1 MQIILM
7 RHGQAQPFQRDDA
20 NRALT
25 AEGELQAQQSA
36 AWLINHGYQID
47 ALFVSPYKRAQQTA
61 YFIAQTFDVPITNCE
76 CITPDDDALAAF
88 EWLDDLMLPESAT
101 IAMVC
106 HMPIV
111 ARLAALLTGESLQ
124 HVAGFNLAEVHVIDL
139 DVLALGVGKVTARL
153 VPSV

>member
-7 RHGQAQPFQRDDA
+7 RHGQAQSFQRDDA
-20 NRALT
+20 SRALT

-36 AWLINHGYQID
+36 AWLANHGYQLD

-61 YFIAQTFDVPITNCE
+61 YFIAQTFDLPMTNCD

-88 EWLDDLMLPESAT
+88 DWLDELMLPQSAT
-101 IAMVC
+101 VAMVC

-111 ARLAALLTGESLQ
+111 ARLAALLTGESVQ
-124 HVAGFNLAEVHVIDL
+124 HSTAFNVAEVQVIEL
-139 DVLALGVGKVTARL
+139 DVLALGVGKVTARF